1 MRTKTVRILNI
12 VAGILLIAAG
22 IYCLCNE
29 DVAVLSAG
37 LMLGIFMLAAGIAEI
52 VVFAGTSGM
61 LIGSGWLL
69 LDGVLTVIM
78 SLFLLF
84 NQWFTLLSLPFLFTV
99 WLMFSGI
106 SRFVSAFDLH
116 ALGVRG
122 WGWVL
127 AVGILLMGAEIL
139 FYPTAIGSE
148 PILDCDSMPHWRR
161 CMQGHAA
168 ANIMP
173 LIAANRIGTETVQP
187 SEDNQQ
193 QSSSLTFYGSSFI
206 ADETGALV
214 EQADRENEG
223 VLTHTFDLD
232 AIREMRHSWGVFRD
246 RRPEMYGA
254 LKSFGR

>member
-1 MRTKTVRILNI
+1 MCTKTVRILNI

-52 VVFAGTSGM
+52 VVFAGTSGV

-84 NQWFTLLSLPFLFTV
+84 NQWFTLLSLPFIFTV

-127 AVGILLMGAEIL
+127 AVGILLMATGFI
-139 FYPTAIGSE
+139 
-148 PILDCDSMPHWRR
+148 
-161 CMQGHAA
+161 CMMDPWVSAA
-168 ANIMP
+168 AV
-173 LIAANRIGTETVQP
+173 GVTV
-187 SEDNQQ
+187 
-193 QSSSLTFYGSSFI
+193 G
-206 ADETGALV
+206 LV
-214 EQADRENEG
+214 FLLEG
-223 VLTHTFDLD
+223 ISAIVCACISRTKDL
-232 AIREMRHSWGVFRD
+232 
-246 RRPEMYGA
+246 
-254 LKSFGR
+254 

>member
-52 VVFAGTSGM
+52 VVFAGTSGV

-127 AVGILLMGAEIL
+127 AVGILLMVAGFL
-139 FYPTAIGSE
+139 
-148 PILDCDSMPHWRR
+148 
-161 CMQGHAA
+161 CMMDPWVSAA
-168 ANIMP
+168 AVGVP
-173 LIAANRIGTETVQP
+173 IGLV
-187 SEDNQQ
+187 
-193 QSSSLTFYGSSFI
+193 FI
-206 ADETGALV
+206 L
-214 EQADRENEG
+214 EG
-223 VLTHTFDLD
+223 VSAIVCACISRTKDL
-232 AIREMRHSWGVFRD
+232 
-246 RRPEMYGA
+246 
-254 LKSFGR
+254 

>member
-52 VVFAGTSGM
+52 VVFAGTSGV

-99 WLMFSGI
+99 WLIFSGI

-127 AVGILLMGAEIL
+127 AVGILLMVAGFI
-139 FYPTAIGSE
+139 
-148 PILDCDSMPHWRR
+148 
-161 CMQGHAA
+161 CMMDPWVSAA
-168 ANIMP
+168 AV
-173 LIAANRIGTETVQP
+173 GVTVGMVF
-187 SEDNQQ
+187 
-193 QSSSLTFYGSSFI
+193 L
-206 ADETGALV
+206 L
-214 EQADRENEG
+214 EG
-223 VLTHTFDLD
+223 ISAIVCACISRTKDL
-232 AIREMRHSWGVFRD
+232 
-246 RRPEMYGA
+246 
-254 LKSFGR
+254 

>member
-22 IYCLCNE
+22 VYCLCNE

-52 VVFAGTSGM
+52 VVFAGTSGV

-99 WLMFSGI
+99 WLIFSGI

-127 AVGILLMGAEIL
+127 AVGILLMVAGFI
-139 FYPTAIGSE
+139 
-148 PILDCDSMPHWRR
+148 
-161 CMQGHAA
+161 CMMDPWVSAA
-168 ANIMP
+168 AV
-173 LIAANRIGTETVQP
+173 GVTVGMVF
-187 SEDNQQ
+187 
-193 QSSSLTFYGSSFI
+193 L
-206 ADETGALV
+206 L
-214 EQADRENEG
+214 EG
-223 VLTHTFDLD
+223 ISAIVCACISRTKDL
-232 AIREMRHSWGVFRD
+232 
-246 RRPEMYGA
+246 
-254 LKSFGR
+254 

>member
-52 VVFAGTSGM
+52 VVFAGTSGV

-84 NQWFTLLSLPFLFTV
+84 NQWFTLLSLPFIFTV

-127 AVGILLMGAEIL
+127 AVGILLMVAGFI
-139 FYPTAIGSE
+139 
-148 PILDCDSMPHWRR
+148 
-161 CMQGHAA
+161 CMMDPWVSAA
-168 ANIMP
+168 AV
-173 LIAANRIGTETVQP
+173 GVTV
-187 SEDNQQ
+187 
-193 QSSSLTFYGSSFI
+193 G
-206 ADETGALV
+206 LV
-214 EQADRENEG
+214 FLLEG
-223 VLTHTFDLD
+223 VSAIVCACISRTKDL
-232 AIREMRHSWGVFRD
+232 
-246 RRPEMYGA
+246 
-254 LKSFGR
+254 

>member
-52 VVFAGTSGM
+52 VVFAGTSGV

-84 NQWFTLLSLPFLFTV
+84 NQWFTLLSLPFIFTV

-127 AVGILLMGAEIL
+127 AVGILLMVAGFI
-139 FYPTAIGSE
+139 
-148 PILDCDSMPHWRR
+148 
-161 CMQGHAA
+161 CMMDPWVSAA
-168 ANIMP
+168 AVGVTVGMVFLLEGISA
-173 LIAANRIGTETVQP
+173 IVCACISRTKDIQAASNARC
-187 SEDNQQ
+187 
-193 QSSSLTFYGSSFI
+193 GSCCAAELHI
-206 ADETGALV
+206 
-214 EQADRENEG
+214 
-223 VLTHTFDLD
+223 
-232 AIREMRHSWGVFRD
+232 
-246 RRPEMYGA
+246 
-254 LKSFGR
+254 

>member
-37 LMLGIFMLAAGIAEI
+37 LMLGVFMLAAGIAEI

-127 AVGILLMGAEIL
+127 AVGILLMVAGFI
-139 FYPTAIGSE
+139 
-148 PILDCDSMPHWRR
+148 
-161 CMQGHAA
+161 CMMDPWVRAA
-168 ANIMP
+168 AV
-173 LIAANRIGTETVQP
+173 GVTV
-187 SEDNQQ
+187 
-193 QSSSLTFYGSSFI
+193 G
-206 ADETGALV
+206 LV
-214 EQADRENEG
+214 FLLEG
-223 VLTHTFDLD
+223 ISAIVCACISRTKDL
-232 AIREMRHSWGVFRD
+232 
-246 RRPEMYGA
+246 
-254 LKSFGR
+254 

>member
-52 VVFAGTSGM
+52 VVFAGTSGV

-69 LDGVLTVIM
+69 LDGVL
-78 SLFLLF
+78 
-84 NQWFTLLSLPFLFTV
+84 LSLPFIFTV

-127 AVGILLMGAEIL
+127 AVGILLMAAGFI
-139 FYPTAIGSE
+139 
-148 PILDCDSMPHWRR
+148 
-161 CMQGHAA
+161 CMMDPWVSAA
-168 ANIMP
+168 AV
-173 LIAANRIGTETVQP
+173 GVTV
-187 SEDNQQ
+187 
-193 QSSSLTFYGSSFI
+193 G
-206 ADETGALV
+206 LV
-214 EQADRENEG
+214 FLLEG
-223 VLTHTFDLD
+223 ISAIVCACISRTKDL
-232 AIREMRHSWGVFRD
+232 
-246 RRPEMYGA
+246 
-254 LKSFGR
+254 

>member
-37 LMLGIFMLAAGIAEI
+37 LMLGVFMLAAGIAEI
-52 VVFAGTSGM
+52 VVFAGTSGV

-99 WLMFSGI
+99 WLIFSGI

-127 AVGILLMGAEIL
+127 AVGILLMVAGFI
-139 FYPTAIGSE
+139 
-148 PILDCDSMPHWRR
+148 
-161 CMQGHAA
+161 CMMDPWVSAA
-168 ANIMP
+168 AV
-173 LIAANRIGTETVQP
+173 GVTVGMVF
-187 SEDNQQ
+187 
-193 QSSSLTFYGSSFI
+193 L
-206 ADETGALV
+206 L
-214 EQADRENEG
+214 EG
-223 VLTHTFDLD
+223 VSAIVCACISRTKDL
-232 AIREMRHSWGVFRD
+232 
-246 RRPEMYGA
+246 
-254 LKSFGR
+254 